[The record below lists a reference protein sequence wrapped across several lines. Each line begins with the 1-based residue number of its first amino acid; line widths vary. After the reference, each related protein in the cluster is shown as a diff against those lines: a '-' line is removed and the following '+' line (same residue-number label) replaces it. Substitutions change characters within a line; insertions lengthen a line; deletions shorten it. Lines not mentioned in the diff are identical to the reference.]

1 MHDCML
7 HFILN
12 LKGLPFP
19 PPPPPQKKLFQLN
32 DFPISGQPLN
42 LLYQVRYILW
52 MVALLEACNL
62 TKRGRHLGFY
72 QELEIS

>member
-12 LKGLPFP
+12 LKGLHFP
-19 PPPPPQKKLFQLN
+19 PPTPTKKWFQLN

-42 LLYQVRYILW
+42 LLYKVRYSLW

>member
-19 PPPPPQKKLFQLN
+19 PPPPTKKLFQLN

>member
-12 LKGLPFP
+12 LKGLPSP
-19 PPPPPQKKLFQLN
+19 PPPTKKLFQLN

-42 LLYQVRYILW
+42 LLYKVRYILW

-62 TKRGRHLGFY
+62 PKHGRHLGFY

>member
-12 LKGLPFP
+12 FKGLPSP
-19 PPPPPQKKLFQLN
+19 PPPPTKKLFQLN